1 MVVTDKEKVM
11 YTGIRRIVVISVM
24 GLLAACASTQE
35 KERPIAET
43 RQRSESQQ
51 FRDQAEYTQQQRQRD
66 EAARVERI
74 RAWKDSPR
82 PRSCSTDSNGNQ
94 VCSGG

>member
-1 MVVTDKEKVM
+1 M
-11 YTGIRRIVVISVM
+11 YISIRRIVVISMV
-24 GLLAACASTQE
+24 GLLAACASTQG
-35 KERPIAET
+35 KERPVAESK
-43 RQRSESQQ
+43 QRSESQR

-74 RAWKDSPR
+74 RTWKDSTR
-82 PRSCSTDSNGNQ
+82 SRSCSTDSNGNQ